1 VFLWYKKL
9 KENLKKRVVNVGDIR
24 FWECSVGRML
34 LEMDSLL
41 INWQGIVLKKIEKVG
56 ELSQK

>member
-24 FWECSVGRML
+24 FWECPVGRML